1 MHITGSVALVTG
13 ANRGLGRTFVDELL
27 ATGAAKV
34 YAASRRPGEIDDRGD
49 DRVVPLHLDLSDP
62 ASVTSAAAQATDV
75 TLLVNNAGIN
85 TFTPILGDEAEIR
98 REFETNVFGTLAVS
112 RAFAPVLGRNGGGS
126 LVTILSSLSWFVTPD
141 SGGYAAAKSA
151 LWSVTNALRL
161 ELLEQHTNV
170 VAVHCGAIATD
181 MASATA
187 RNLISPEDV
196 AKLTLEGVEAGAYE
210 VLTDELSRRVRRL
223 LGEPVEAMYRALQ
236 NRPAT

>member
-1 MHITGSVALVTG
+1 MHIEGSVALVTG
-13 ANRGLGRTFVDELL
+13 ANRGLGKTFVDELL
-27 ATGAAKV
+27 AAGAAKV
-34 YAASRRPGEIDDRGD
+34 YAAGRRPDEIDDRGD
-49 DRVVPLHLDLSDP
+49 DRVVPLPLDLSDP
-62 ASVTSAAAQATDV
+62 ASIASAAARATDV

-112 RAFAPVLGRNGGGS
+112 RAFAPVLGGNGGGA

-141 SGGYAAAKSA
+141 SGGYAAAKAA

-161 ELLEQHTNV
+161 ELLEQRTNV

-187 RNLISPEDV
+187 RNLISPQDV
-196 AKLTLEGVEAGAYE
+196 AKLTLEGVEADAYE

-223 LGEPVEAMYRALQ
+223 LAEPVEAMYRALQ
-236 NRPAT
+236 GRSAT